1 MENNQ
6 ELLKVLENQT
16 YIIIILASLCG
27 IKIFLGISTIIYLFY
42 PNIESAMIRDKI
54 ELEMEDMNM
63 KICIDRADDDQ
74 MISNMEKQLPILNV
88 VDETETKTRE
98 TKYKLIDRELKID
111 RLFSRESD
119 SRIANVRLSVRP
131 LVC

>member
-54 ELEMEDMNM
+54 ELEMEDMDM

-111 RLFSRESD
+111 RLFSFHAT
-119 SRIANVRLSVRP
+119 IQ
-131 LVC
+131 